1 MADIFI
7 SYAREDRAVAVRLA
21 DALAGQGWSVFWDR
35 TIPPGKS
42 WRQVVGAALTE
53 ARCVVVMWSEASIHS
68 TWVQEEADDGRER
81 GVLIPILIE
90 RVRPPIGFRSL
101 QAADL
106 SGWEGNA
113 ADVGFKVLIAALSD
127 LLEMPG
133 GEREGATLNL
143 PAGEV
148 LDEVAAKAE
157 ATGKRRRVRKP
168 KAAVGEK
175 ATPSVGADPT
185 TLPDLAVFR
194 DIDAPWCPE
203 MVVLPAGT
211 FLMGSPETDKD
222 ASPWE
227 KPQHRVTIG
236 ARFSVGRYPVT
247 FEEYDR
253 FVDET
258 GSKRPDDRGWG
269 RDRRPV
275 INVSWQ
281 DAQAYVEWL
290 GGETGEAYRL
300 LSEAEWEYA
309 CRAGTETR
317 YCFGDTI
324 TAKQANI
331 DKKVGK
337 TTQVGSYPANPWGL
351 YDLHGN
357 VWEWVEDVWH
367 KNYTGAPDDGRA
379 WTEGGDSGRRV
390 VRGGSWYSG
399 PRFARSALRNGYR
412 VGYRGP
418 RLGFRVARTV

>member
-7 SYAREDRAVAVRLA
+7 SYAREDRAAAVRLA

-35 TIPPGKS
+35 TIPPGKT
-42 WRQVVGAALTE
+42 WRQVIGAALTE

-81 GVLIPILIE
+81 GVLIPLLIE
-90 RVRPPIGFRSL
+90 PVRPPIGFRSL

-133 GEREGATLNL
+133 GEREEAAVSL

-157 ATGKRRRVRKP
+157 ATGKRRRARKP
-168 KAAVGEK
+168 KAAVAEK
-175 ATPSVGADPT
+175 SAPGVGTDPA

-194 DIDAPWCPE
+194 DIDQSWCPE

-211 FLMGSPETDKD
+211 FMMGSAESDEEGFGD
-222 ASPWE
+222 E
-227 KPQHRVTIG
+227 RPQHRVTIG
-236 ARFSVGRYPVT
+236 AHFAVGRYPVT
-247 FEEYDR
+247 FEEYGR
-253 FVDET
+253 FAEATGAEKHEDE
-258 GSKRPDDRGWG
+258 GWG
-269 RDRRPV
+269 RGRRPV
-275 INVSWQ
+275 INVSWE
-281 DAQAYVEWL
+281 DAKAYVEWL
-290 GGETGEAYRL
+290 SGETGEAYRL

-324 TAKQANI
+324 TAKQANF
-331 DKKVGK
+331 DGKVGK
-337 TTQVGSYPANPWGL
+337 TTEVGSYPANPWGL
-351 YDLHGN
+351 YDMHGN
-357 VWEWVEDVWH
+357 VWEWTEDVRH
-367 KNYTGAPDDGRA
+367 DNYEGAPDDGSA

-390 VRGGSWYSG
+390 LRGGSWSYE
-399 PRFARSALRNGYR
+399 PRNLRSAYRIGNIPGNRSGY
-412 VGYRGP
+412 
-418 RLGFRVARTV
+418 LGFRVARTF

>member
-7 SYAREDRAVAVRLA
+7 SYASEDRAAAVRLA
-21 DALAGQGWSVFWDR
+21 DALAGQGWSVWWDPE
-35 TIPPGKS
+35 IPPGET
-42 WRQVVGAALTE
+42 WDEVIEAELDA
-53 ARCVVVMWSEASIHS
+53 ARCVVVLWSRTSVGKPWVRLEASEGQKRKILVPARIEDVTPPLAFRLIQAAPLMDWQGDPAHS
-68 TWVQEEADDGRER
+68 GFRRLVRAVTAKLGAPPVEEPTPRAQTPPKADTKAKTTRER
-81 GVLIPILIE
+81 G
-90 RVRPPIGFRSL
+90 
-101 QAADL
+101 
-106 SGWEGNA
+106 
-113 ADVGFKVLIAALSD
+113 
-127 LLEMPG
+127 
-133 GEREGATLNL
+133 GAT
-143 PAGEV
+143 
-148 LDEVAAKAE
+148 
-157 ATGKRRRVRKP
+157 KP
-168 KAAVGEK
+168 KAASTIEAG
-175 ATPSVGADPT
+175 PSAGADPA

-418 RLGFRVARTV
+418 RLGFRVARTF